1 MFINKLS
8 HLIGGLALATA
19 LTFGLASCEKNNN
32 TEDPTPDPIE
42 VDVTLDTF
50 HDGLYFGDFHKE
62 GYADYYFVLSKGELG
77 QVSEVDVVPMNPGGY
92 VLRCDI
98 WSSISADHANAI
110 IPEGTYTSH
119 AGRENG
125 TFNTELTFATYNEEK
140 VGDLYRIKQLLTQE
154 GTITVKH
161 IAEGYDIRAELT
173 TTDGNKYIYSYK
185 GAITMR
191 DMSGEG
197 DKYDNGHIKAN
208 LDIKTNHVTKQ
219 LFQSSDN
226 YDNYV
231 LRLFDSEK
239 HTGDGL
245 YPKGVGHKIQLDLY
259 TAKGSDLTGTYK
271 VGERLG
277 YTPGTF
283 YPGVWL
289 GVQAMGTFCMQID
302 ETYKARFCAIKD
314 GEIKITKD
322 SEGKYTIVCDF
333 IDSDGFSVKTSW
345 TGEMEDFKVVEEPQT
360 TLTSDV
366 TMNPTLCSEVNYY
379 GDYYANGAAN
389 YGIGFTTETETL
401 AIDFIAPAG
410 NNADALPEGMFTVS
424 TSKEPGTITPGS
436 IGISDAEP
444 SCYIRYEKNNGQLF
458 AKDKAPIAGGTMQIS
473 RNADGT
479 YTVTFNFTDD
489 NDLVD
494 KSIAPN
500 KISGTWTGTLPVITD
515 YTKVN

>member
-1 MFINKLS
+1 MLTLFIS
-8 HLIGGLALATA
+8 
-19 LTFGLASCEKNNN
+19 SCEKNDGAPSA
-32 TEDPTPDPIE
+32 EPTQ
-42 VDVTLDTF
+42 VTLDTF

-62 GYADYYFVLSKGELG
+62 GYADYYFLLSNGELG

-98 WSSISADHANAI
+98 WSSISAEHTNAI
-110 IPEGTYTSH
+110 IPEGTYTSNV
-119 AGRENG
+119 GRKNG
-125 TFNTELTFATYNEEK
+125 TFNTELTFATFNEEK
-140 VGDLYRIKQLLTQE
+140 VGDLYRIKQLLTND
-154 GTITVKH
+154 GVITVKH
-161 IAEGYDIRAELT
+161 TSDGYDIRAELT
-173 TTDGNKYIYSYK
+173 TTDGDKYIYSYQ
-185 GAITMR
+185 GPITLR

-208 LDIKTNHVTKQ
+208 LDIQTKRVTKQ
-219 LFQSSDN
+219 LFGSGDN

-231 LRLFDSEK
+231 LRCFDSEK
-239 HTGDGL
+239 ITGDGL
-245 YPKGVGHKIQLDLY
+245 YPKGTGHKIQLDLY
-259 TAKGSDLTGTYK
+259 TAKGADITGTYK
-271 VGERLG
+271 VGERRE
-277 YTPGTF
+277 YTAGTF

-302 ETYKARFCAIKD
+302 ETYKSRFCAIQD
-314 GEIKITKD
+314 GKINISKNSDGT
-322 SEGKYTIVCDF
+322 YTVRCDLT
-333 IDSDGFSVKTSW
+333 DSDGYSVKTSW
-345 TGEMEDFKVVEEPQT
+345 TGEIEDFKVMDEPQT
-360 TLTSDV
+360 TLTADI
-366 TMNPTLCSEVNYY
+366 TMNPTLCSEINYY

-389 YGIGFTTETETL
+389 YGIGFTTDTETL

-410 NNADALPEGMFTVS
+410 NNADALPEGTFTVS

-444 SCYIRYEKNNGQLF
+444 TCYIRYEQSNGQLF
-458 AKDKAPIAGGTMQIS
+458 AKDKAPVAGGTMQIK

-479 YTVTFNFTDD
+479 HTVTFDFTDD

-500 KISGTWTGTLPVITD
+500 RISGEWTGIIPVITD